1 MAGLVWES
9 STQVQ
14 IYLGMRMRILDKE
27 MQIVMDLKVKFLY
40 FFGGNLREVVK
51 KNPDI
56 LRSG

>member
-14 IYLGMRMRILDKE
+14 IYLWMRMRILDKE

-40 FFGGNLREVVK
+40 FFGENFREVIK
-51 KNPDI
+51 KTDI